1 MNNTKVLSTVM
12 LAKAGISA
20 TPKTSQNLIT
30 EEAHNLKIA
39 TICAGTILTIL
50 VVAAAIKKITN
61 YIQRKFTIERDL
73 YDNNE
78 HATIYSEIN
87 GDLDQMNSPLEEL
100 ATTVLTRSCASL
112 DDEDTRPE
120 LPVRNRTN
128 KERLSTN
135 TVRESIAVNV
145 HVNTEIINN

>member
-1 MNNTKVLSTVM
+1 MNYTNVLSTDM

-30 EEAHNLKIA
+30 EEAHHLKIA
-39 TICAGTILTIL
+39 TICAGTILTVL
-50 VVAAAIKKITN
+50 VVAAAIIKITN
-61 YIQRKFTIERDL
+61 YIQRKFTIQRDL

-87 GDLDQMNSPLEEL
+87 GDLDQMSSPLEEL
-100 ATTVLTRSCASL
+100 ATTVLTRSSASL

-120 LPVRNRTN
+120 LPVRNRTD

-135 TVRESIAVNV
+135 TVRDSI
-145 HVNTEIINN
+145 TQE

>member
-61 YIQRKFTIERDL
+61 YIQRKFTIQRDL

-78 HATIYSEIN
+78 HATIYSVIN
-87 GDLDQMNSPLEEL
+87 GDFHQMSSPLEEL

-120 LPVRNRTN
+120 LPVRNRTD

-135 TVRESIAVNV
+135 AVRDSI
-145 HVNTEIINN
+145 TQE

>member
-1 MNNTKVLSTVM
+1 MNNTKVLSIVM

-61 YIQRKFTIERDL
+61 YIQRKFTIQRDL

-78 HATIYSEIN
+78 HATIYSVIN
-87 GDLDQMNSPLEEL
+87 GDLDQMSSPLEEL

-120 LPVRNRTN
+120 LPVRNRTD

-135 TVRESIAVNV
+135 TVRDSIAQ
-145 HVNTEIINN
+145 E

>member
-1 MNNTKVLSTVM
+1 MNNTNVFSTDM

-20 TPKTSQNLIT
+20 TPKNYQNLIT
-30 EEAHNLKIA
+30 VEAHNLKIA
-39 TICAGTILTIL
+39 TICAGTILTVL

-61 YIQRKFTIERDL
+61 YIQRKFTIQSDL

-78 HATIYSEIN
+78 HATIYSVIN
-87 GDLDQMNSPLEEL
+87 GDLHQMSSPLEEL

-120 LPVRNRTN
+120 LPVRNRAD

-135 TVRESIAVNV
+135 VVRDSI
-145 HVNTEIINN
+145 TQE